1 MPLSVIHTLSHFS
14 KSLTNLQKYVIFLRI
29 QIILCAYVVP
39 LCGVFKL
46 IHAQLVLPCTLPQEP
61 GTEEDIKRYAAGFGV
76 KFDMF
81 SKIDVNGSLAH
92 PLYKYLKKQLP
103 GNLGR
108 SVRVCVSVH
117 VCAGVC
123 VCVRA
128 CVRACVCVHAYLR
141 VCVMWLCL

>member
-1 MPLSVIHTLSHFS
+1 ML
-14 KSLTNLQKYVIFLRI
+14 FLRGE
-29 QIILCAYVVP
+29 C
-39 LCGVFKL
+39 KL
-46 IHAQLVLPCTLPQEP
+46 IHTQLVPPCTLPQEP

-108 SVRVCVSVH
+108 SVL
-117 VCAGVC
+117 

-128 CVRACVCVHAYLR
+128 CVLAHVCDLVVPVTCTHTYVHNYLH
-141 VCVMWLCL
+141 MDKKIN